1 MHYLLMIFS
10 LVQCVV
16 FLAPAVLHPALVA
29 LLGVC
34 LALQMLMELG
44 GAQKSAPVVQVV
56 PGQPKSQGLALGS
69 VVLPPYHRQNRS
81 CYH

>member
-10 LVQCVV
+10 LIQCVV
-16 FLAPAVLHPALVA
+16 FLAPAVLHPAL
-29 LLGVC
+29 LLGLC

-44 GAQKSAPVVQVV
+44 GAQESAPVVQVV

-69 VVLPPYHRQNRS
+69 VVLPPPPS
-81 CYH
+81 SES

>member
-10 LVQCVV
+10 LIQCVV

-29 LLGVC
+29 LLGLC

-44 GAQKSAPVVQVV
+44 GAQEC
-56 PGQPKSQGLALGS
+56 
-69 VVLPPYHRQNRS
+69 VLQ
-81 CYH
+81 